1 MRAIDLSSRFR
12 RQAAILKQ
20 DVSGSLLLFDMG
32 DGHYY
37 ALNAVGA
44 RVWDLCDG
52 ARSVS
57 DVIAIL
63 SAEFDAP
70 AATIDQDILDLLH
83 ELCDERLVVEADS
96 AT

>member
-1 MRAIDLSSRFR
+1 
-12 RQAAILKQ
+12 
-20 DVSGSLLLFDMG
+20 MG

-37 ALNAVGA
+37 ALNEVGA

-52 ARSVS
+52 TRSVS
-57 DVIAIL
+57 DVIALL

-70 AATIDQDILDLLH
+70 AATIDQDVLDLLH